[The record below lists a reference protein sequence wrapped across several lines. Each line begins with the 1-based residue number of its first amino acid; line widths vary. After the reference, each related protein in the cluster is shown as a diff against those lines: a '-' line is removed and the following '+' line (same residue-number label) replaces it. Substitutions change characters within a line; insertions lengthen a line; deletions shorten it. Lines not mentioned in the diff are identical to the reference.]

1 MGNIYKD
8 LKLSNEKEIKA
19 NMNIEKLNQ
28 TEGDLIFK
36 SKKTMTDFGYANAFK
51 KDKRVDILRD
61 RC

>member
-1 MGNIYKD
+1 
-8 LKLSNEKEIKA
+8 
-19 NMNIEKLNQ
+19 MNIEKLNQ